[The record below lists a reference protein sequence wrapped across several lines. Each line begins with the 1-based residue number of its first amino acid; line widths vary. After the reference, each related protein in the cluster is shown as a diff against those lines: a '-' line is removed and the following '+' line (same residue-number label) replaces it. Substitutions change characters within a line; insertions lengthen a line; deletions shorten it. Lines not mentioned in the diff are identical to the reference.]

1 MLQVL
6 ACGVVLFPGL
16 FFTFRKVLPSIFKRW
31 TEADVVLVSERLVS
45 SVHAVMAVTAGI
57 VVASSCRGNVI
68 TDRSQSESPQGSS
81 AYFYSHITSAD
92 PLAPPPLQGHREEEI
107 RHWLATHFVI
117 WYGVPY
123 MSYDIFA
130 MYLSH
135 YHRFRVKGHEDYKS
149 HSLRTVNSFVR
160 KEFLLVLH
168 HIALLTILL
177 PVTLFFRKDQG
188 DYFIGCLFLTEL
200 STPFVSLGKILI
212 QLGLQECRLH
222 KFNGGA
228 VLLSF
233 FICRI
238 ALFPFMYWKYGS
250 HYGIPLYTVPFHLPL
265 STNLGNLCILAPQV
279 YWFVLLCCKGYRL
292 YKRQRDAKN
301 QASPLSS
308 PEPVSDTSKED

>member
-1 MLQVL
+1 MMLQVL

-16 FFTFRKVLPSIFKRW
+16 FFTFRKVLPSIFKQW
-31 TEADVVLVSERLVS
+31 TDADVVLVSERLVS
-45 SVHAVMAVTAGI
+45 SIHAVMAVPVGII
-57 VVASSCRGNVI
+57 VVYSCSGNVI
-68 TDRSQSESPQGSS
+68 TD
-81 AYFYSHITSAD
+81 
-92 PLAPPPLQGHREEEI
+92 

-135 YHRFRVKGHEDYKS
+135 YYRFRVKGHKDYKS
-149 HSLRTVNSFVR
+149 HSLQTINSFVR

-177 PVTLFFRKDQG
+177 PVTLFLRKDQG

-212 QLGLQECRLH
+212 QLGLQDCWLH
-222 KFNGGA
+222 KVNGGA
-228 VLLSF
+228 VLVSF
-233 FICRI
+233 FVCRI
-238 ALFPFMYWKYGS
+238 ALFPFMYWMYGS
-250 HYGIPLYTVPFHLPL
+250 HYGIPLYMVPFHLPL

-292 YKRQRDAKN
+292 YKRERDAKN
-301 QASPLSS
+301 QVSPLSS
-308 PEPVSDTSKED
+308 PEPINDTSKED

>member
-1 MLQVL
+1 MWRVL
-6 ACGVVLFPGL
+6 VSGAVLFPGL
-16 FFTFRKVLPSIFKRW
+16 FLAFRKVLPAVFKRW

-45 SVHAVMAVTAGI
+45 SIHAIMATTAGI
-57 VVASSCRGNVI
+57 VVVSSCRGNVI
-68 TDRSQSESPQGSS
+68 TDR
-81 AYFYSHITSAD
+81 
-92 PLAPPPLQGHREEEI
+92 
-107 RHWLATHFVI
+107 HWLATSFVI

-135 YHRFRVKGHEDYKS
+135 YYRFRVKGHEDYKG

-177 PVTLFFRKDQG
+177 PITLFFRKDQG

-212 QLGLQECRLH
+212 QLGMQDCWLH
-222 KFNGGA
+222 KVNGGM

-233 FICRI
+233 FLCRI
-238 ALFPFMYWKYGS
+238 VLFPYMYWVYGA
-250 HYGIPLYTVPFHLPL
+250 HYGIPVYSVPFHIPL
-265 STNLGNLCILAPQV
+265 SANLGNLCILAPQV
-279 YWFVLLCCKGYRL
+279 YWFVLLCRKGYRL
-292 YKRQRDAKN
+292 YKRQCSAKS
-301 QASPLSS
+301 QDSPLS
-308 PEPVSDTSKED
+308 PTEPLSKAE

>member
-6 ACGVVLFPGL
+6 LCGVVVFPGL
-16 FFTFRKVLPSIFKRW
+16 FLTFRKVLPSIFKQW
-31 TEADVVLVSERLVS
+31 TDADVVLVMANHNSLGVTVLT
-45 SVHAVMAVTAGI
+45 SVPTPH
-57 VVASSCRGNVI
+57 
-68 TDRSQSESPQGSS
+68 
-81 AYFYSHITSAD
+81 
-92 PLAPPPLQGHREEEI
+92 L
-107 RHWLATHFVI
+107 HWLATSFVI

-135 YHRFRVKGHEDYKS
+135 YYRFRVKGHKDYKS

-212 QLGLQECRLH
+212 QLGMQDCWLH
-222 KFNGGA
+222 KVNGGM

-233 FICRI
+233 FMCRI
-238 ALFPFMYWKYGS
+238 ALFPYMYWAYGS
-250 HYGIPLYTVPFHLPL
+250 HYGIPLYSVPFHLPL
-265 STNLGNLCILAPQV
+265 STKLGSLCILAPQV
-279 YWFVLLCCKGYRL
+279 YWFVLLCRKGFRL
-292 YKRQRDAKN
+292 YKRQRDPTPKTN
-301 QASPLSS
+301 LCI
-308 PEPVSDTSKED
+308 SKVCNTGFLQS

>member
-1 MLQVL
+1 MKTTAAQPTILNRWSIKKNK
-6 ACGVVLFPGL
+6 ACTEKETRVRIFWPHFNIIKSDKKIKMTKKHHKGIL
-16 FFTFRKVLPSIFKRW
+16 KVIHSGQ
-31 TEADVVLVSERLVS
+31 LVS
-45 SVHAVMAVTAGI
+45 SIHAVMATAAGI
-57 VVASSCRGNVI
+57 IVVSSCKGNVI
-68 TDRSQSESPQGSS
+68 MD
-81 AYFYSHITSAD
+81 
-92 PLAPPPLQGHREEEI
+92 
-107 RHWLATHFVI
+107 RHWLTTYFVI

-135 YHRFRVKGHEDYKS
+135 YYRFRVKGHKDYKS

-200 STPFVSLGKILI
+200 STPFVSVGKILI
-212 QLGLQECRLH
+212 QLGMQDCWLH
-222 KFNGGA
+222 KVNGGM

-233 FICRI
+233 FMCRI
-238 ALFPFMYWKYGS
+238 ALFPY
-250 HYGIPLYTVPFHLPL
+250 IVPFHLPL
-265 STNLGNLCILAPQV
+265 STNLGNLCILSPQV
-279 YWFVLLCCKGYRL
+279 YWFVLLCRKGFRL
-292 YKRQRDAKN
+292 YKRQRDVQN

-308 PEPVSDTSKED
+308 PEPLLDISKAD